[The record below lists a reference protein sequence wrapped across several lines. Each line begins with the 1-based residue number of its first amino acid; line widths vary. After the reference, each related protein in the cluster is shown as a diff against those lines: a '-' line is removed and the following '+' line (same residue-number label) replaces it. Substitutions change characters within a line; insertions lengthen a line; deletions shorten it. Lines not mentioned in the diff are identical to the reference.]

1 MLALYYFGYRTYQP
15 SKEKLPTA
23 TAVAACK
30 QVQNKRDLQ
39 RILDLTAK
47 VCFFLQKGEGR
58 RLKTFFKNIILSFK

>member
-23 TAVAACK
+23 TACK

-58 RLKTFFKNIILSFK
+58 RLKTFFKDIILSFK